1 MQKEYTILEIYEA
14 DFGCEERPAGQ
25 KTMVG
30 VHLRDTAGNE
40 IHVQEEDDRLYEKDI
55 NEGDT
60 VILLE
65 GRLEK
70 KC

>member
-1 MQKEYTILEIYEA
+1 MQKEYTVIEIYEA
-14 DFGCEERPAGQ
+14 DFGCEERPEGQ

-30 VHLRDTAGNE
+30 VHLRDIAGNE
-40 IHVQEEDDRLYEKDI
+40 IHVQEEDDRLYAKNI

>member
-1 MQKEYTILEIYEA
+1 MQKEYTVIEIYEA
-14 DFGCEERPAGQ
+14 DFGCEERPEGQ

-30 VHLRDTAGNE
+30 VQLRDTVGNE
-40 IHVQEEDDRLYEKDI
+40 IHVQEEDERLYAKGID
-55 NEGDT
+55 EGDT

>member
-1 MQKEYTILEIYEA
+1 MQKEYTVIEIYEA
-14 DFGCEERPAGQ
+14 DFGCEERPEGQ

-30 VHLRDTAGNE
+30 VHLRDIAGNE
-40 IHVQEEDDRLYEKDI
+40 IHVQEEDDRLYAKDI